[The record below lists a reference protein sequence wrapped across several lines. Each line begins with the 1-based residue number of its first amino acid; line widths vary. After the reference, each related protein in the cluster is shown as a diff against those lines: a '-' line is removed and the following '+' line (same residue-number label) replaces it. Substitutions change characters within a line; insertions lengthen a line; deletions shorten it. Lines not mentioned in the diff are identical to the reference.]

1 MHLTSGLY
9 IILFSL
15 SALTAAPHPRLPL
28 FFLPETPALPRSR
41 PTLPRTCKTS
51 TKTRKE
57 KDFPRQSFFIIRPIP
72 VLAANKP

>member
-1 MHLTSGLY
+1 MHLTAGLY

-15 SALTAAPHPRLPL
+15 SALTAASRPAAGSPGFPPSPL
-28 FFLPETPALPRSR
+28 AAVFLPETPALPRSR

-57 KDFPRQSFFIIRPIP
+57 KDFPRQSF
-72 VLAANKP
+72 L